1 VEGVTHFNELSV
13 VCLGMLDAP
22 MNTMLQGAIMA
33 LTDMGNIVIDL
44 PIFRAKRNYML
55 TRKDTRWS
63 KK

>member
-1 VEGVTHFNELSV
+1 
-13 VCLGMLDAP
+13 MLDAP
-22 MNTMLQGAIMA
+22 MDTMLQGAIMA